1 MNEAEAKAQQELEA
15 AELEAA
21 EREMLHVEH
30 EMEAEMRQ
38 LQRDVAKAEATEK
51 ELEAPHDGR
60 EAW

>member
-1 MNEAEAKAQQELEA
+1 MNEAEAKALQ
-15 AELEAA
+15 ELEAA